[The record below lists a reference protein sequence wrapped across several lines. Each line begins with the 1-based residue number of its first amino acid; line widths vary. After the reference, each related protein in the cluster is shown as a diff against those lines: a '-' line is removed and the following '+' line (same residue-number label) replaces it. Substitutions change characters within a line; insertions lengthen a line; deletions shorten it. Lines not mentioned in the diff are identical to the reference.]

1 MAKIITRNK
10 INKGEVHQ
18 KHSLFNY
25 SYMLNLIIPE
35 EFKKL

>member
-1 MAKIITRNK
+1 MTKTIKINK